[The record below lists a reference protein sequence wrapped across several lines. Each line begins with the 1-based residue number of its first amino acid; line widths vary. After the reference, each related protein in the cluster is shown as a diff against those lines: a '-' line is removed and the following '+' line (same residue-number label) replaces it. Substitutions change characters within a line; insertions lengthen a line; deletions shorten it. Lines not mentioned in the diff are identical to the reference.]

1 MLKDTIKK
9 LRTEQGLSQDELAE
23 RVHVVRQ
30 TVSKWERG
38 TSVPDADSL
47 VALARA
53 LGVSAAELLGE
64 SAMVEKKPDDLAW
77 ETSLLDERIASE
89 SQRLDRLVRALKW
102 ALVGAAVMVLVF
114 GLFIWL
120 PNQQFSYTI
129 WWDSVTDDP
138 DYNKIIYRLDGE
150 GKSIRLF
157 LDPEDYGRVIG
168 CAGEPGMAEAMSAA
182 ELLNEP
188 GSLDA
193 LSERANQ
200 AIEAMGGIVLRHELW
215 LSPAASREDDDP
227 TNDDVP
233 YSVCFYADSDDQDI
247 PWP

>member
-168 CAGEPGMAEAMSAA
+168 CAGEPGIAEAMSAA

-215 LSPAASREDDDP
+215 LPAASREDDDP

>member
-9 LRTEQGLSQDELAE
+9 LRIQQGLSQDELAE

-30 TVSKWERG
+30 TISKWERG

-47 VALARA
+47 VALACA

-77 ETSLLDERIASE
+77 ETSLLDERITSE

-150 GKSIRLF
+150 EKSIRLF
-157 LDPEDYGRVIG
+157 LDPEDHGRVIG

-193 LSERANQ
+193 LSERAIQ

-215 LSPAASREDDDP
+215 LPAASREDDDP
-227 TNDDVP
+227 TNDDIP

-247 PWP
+247 PWL

>member
-200 AIEAMGGIVLRHELW
+200 AIEAMVGIVLRHELW
-215 LSPAASREDDDP
+215 LPAASREDDDP

>member
-30 TVSKWERG
+30 TVSKWGRG

-215 LSPAASREDDDP
+215 LPAASREDDDP

>member
-9 LRTEQGLSQDELAE
+9 LRIQQGLSQDELAE

-30 TVSKWERG
+30 TISKWERG

-47 VALARA
+47 MALARA

-150 GKSIRLF
+150 EKSIRLF
-157 LDPEDYGRVIG
+157 LDPEDHGRVIG

-215 LSPAASREDDDP
+215 LPAASREDDDP

>member
-77 ETSLLDERIASE
+77 ETSLLDKRIASE

-215 LSPAASREDDDP
+215 LPAASREDDDP

>member
-89 SQRLDRLVRALKW
+89 SQRLDRLVRRRGGYGACLRSFYLAAKP
-102 ALVGAAVMVLVF
+102 AILLHDMVGQRDRRS
-114 GLFIWL
+114 GL
-120 PNQQFSYTI
+120 Q
-129 WWDSVTDDP
+129 
-138 DYNKIIYRLDGE
+138 
-150 GKSIRLF
+150 
-157 LDPEDYGRVIG
+157 
-168 CAGEPGMAEAMSAA
+168 
-182 ELLNEP
+182 
-188 GSLDA
+188 
-193 LSERANQ
+193 
-200 AIEAMGGIVLRHELW
+200 
-215 LSPAASREDDDP
+215 
-227 TNDDVP
+227 
-233 YSVCFYADSDDQDI
+233 
-247 PWP
+247 

>member
-102 ALVGAAVMVLVF
+102 ALVGAAGMGGVF
-114 GLFIWL
+114 GLFFWV
-120 PNQQFSYTI
+120 PNPQFSYTL

-215 LSPAASREDDDP
+215 LPAARREDDDP

>member
-47 VALARA
+47 MALARA

-215 LSPAASREDDDP
+215 LPAASREDDDP

>member
-215 LSPAASREDDDP
+215 LPAASREDDDP
-227 TNDDVP
+227 TDDDVP

>member
-9 LRTEQGLSQDELAE
+9 LRIQQGLSQDELAE

-30 TVSKWERG
+30 TISKWERG

-47 VALARA
+47 MALARA

-77 ETSLLDERIASE
+77 ETSLLDERITSE

-150 GKSIRLF
+150 EESIRLF
-157 LDPEDYGRVIG
+157 LDPEDHGRVIG

-215 LSPAASREDDDP
+215 LPAASREDDDP
-227 TNDDVP
+227 TNDDIP

-247 PWP
+247 PWL

>member
-9 LRTEQGLSQDELAE
+9 LRIQQGLSQDELAE

-30 TVSKWERG
+30 TISKWERG

-47 VALARA
+47 MALARA

-77 ETSLLDERIASE
+77 ETSLLDERITSE

-150 GKSIRLF
+150 EKSIRLF
-157 LDPEDYGRVIG
+157 LDPEDHGRVIG

-215 LSPAASREDDDP
+215 LPAASREDDDP
-227 TNDDVP
+227 TNDDMP

-247 PWP
+247 PWL

>member
-138 DYNKIIYRLDGE
+138 DHNKIIYRLDGE

-215 LSPAASREDDDP
+215 LPAASREDDDP

>member
-9 LRTEQGLSQDELAE
+9 LRIQQGLSQDELAE

-30 TVSKWERG
+30 TISKWERG
-38 TSVPDADSL
+38 TSAPDADSL
-47 VALARA
+47 MALARA

-77 ETSLLDERIASE
+77 ETSLLDERITSE

-150 GKSIRLF
+150 EKSIRLF
-157 LDPEDYGRVIG
+157 LDPEDHGRVIG

-215 LSPAASREDDDP
+215 LPAASREDDDP
-227 TNDDVP
+227 TNDDIP

-247 PWP
+247 PWL

>member
-23 RVHVVRQ
+23 RIHVVRQ

-64 SAMVEKKPDDLAW
+64 SAMAEKKPDDLAW
-77 ETSLLDERIASE
+77 ETSLLDERITSE
-89 SQRLDRLVRALKW
+89 SQRLDRLVRSLKW
-102 ALVGAAVMVLVF
+102 AFVGAAAMALAF
-114 GLFIWL
+114 GLFVWL
-120 PNQQFSYTI
+120 PNQQFSYVI
-129 WWDSVTDDP
+129 WWDSVADDP
-138 DYNKIIYRLDGE
+138 DYNKIVYRLNGE
-150 GKSIRLF
+150 EKSLRLL
-157 LDPEDYGRVIG
+157 LDPEDHGRVIG
-168 CAGEPGMAEAMSAA
+168 CTREPGMAEAMDAA

-200 AIEAMGGIVLRHELW
+200 AIEAMGGTVLRHELW
-215 LSPAASREDDDP
+215 LPAASREDDDP

-247 PWP
+247 PWL

>member
-9 LRTEQGLSQDELAE
+9 LRIQQGLSQDELAE

-30 TVSKWERG
+30 TISKWERG

-188 GSLDA
+188 GSLDT

-200 AIEAMGGIVLRHELW
+200 AIEAMGGTVLRHELW
-215 LSPAASREDDDP
+215 LPAASREDDDP

-247 PWP
+247 PWL

>member
-77 ETSLLDERIASE
+77 EASLLDERIASE

-215 LSPAASREDDDP
+215 LPAASREDDDP

>member
-9 LRTEQGLSQDELAE
+9 LRTGQGLSQDELAE

-215 LSPAASREDDDP
+215 LPAASREDDDP

>member
-157 LDPEDYGRVIG
+157 LDLEDYGRVIG

-215 LSPAASREDDDP
+215 LPAASREDDDP

>member
-38 TSVPDADSL
+38 TSVPDVDSL

-215 LSPAASREDDDP
+215 LPAASREDDDP

>member
-138 DYNKIIYRLDGE
+138 DYNKIIDRLDGE

-215 LSPAASREDDDP
+215 LPAASREDDDP

>member
-215 LSPAASREDDDP
+215 LPAASREDDDP
-227 TNDDVP
+227 TNDDMP

-247 PWP
+247 PWL

>member
-30 TVSKWERG
+30 TVSKRERG

-215 LSPAASREDDDP
+215 LPAASREDDDP

>member
-1 MLKDTIKK
+1 MLEDTIKK

-215 LSPAASREDDDP
+215 LPAASREDDDP

>member
-9 LRTEQGLSQDELAE
+9 LRIQQGLSQDELAE

-47 VALARA
+47 MALARA

-64 SAMVEKKPDDLAW
+64 SAMAEKEPRDLAW
-77 ETSLLDERIASE
+77 ETSLLDERVTSE
-89 SQRLDRLVRALKW
+89 SQRLDRLVRSLKW
-102 ALVGAAVMVLVF
+102 ALIGAAVMVLVF

-138 DYNKIIYRLDGE
+138 DYNKIIFRLDGE
-150 GKSIRLF
+150 EKSIRLF
-157 LDPEDYGRVIG
+157 LDPEDHGRVIG

-215 LSPAASREDDDP
+215 LPAASREDDDP
-227 TNDDVP
+227 TNDDIP

-247 PWP
+247 PWL

>member
-1 MLKDTIKK
+1 MLKGTIKK

-215 LSPAASREDDDP
+215 LPAASREDDDP

>member
-9 LRTEQGLSQDELAE
+9 LRIQQGLSQDELAE

-30 TVSKWERG
+30 TISKWERG

-47 VALARA
+47 VALACA

-77 ETSLLDERIASE
+77 ETSLLDERITSE

-102 ALVGAAVMVLVF
+102 PLVGAAVMVLVF

-150 GKSIRLF
+150 EKSIRLF
-157 LDPEDYGRVIG
+157 LDPEDHGRVIG

-193 LSERANQ
+193 LSERAIQ

-215 LSPAASREDDDP
+215 LPAASREDDDP

-247 PWP
+247 PWL

>member
-200 AIEAMGGIVLRHELW
+200 SIEAMGGIVLRHELW
-215 LSPAASREDDDP
+215 LPAASREDDDP

>member
-9 LRTEQGLSQDELAE
+9 LRIQQGLSQDELAE
-23 RVHVVRQ
+23 CVHVVRQ

-77 ETSLLDERIASE
+77 ETSLLDERITSE

-150 GKSIRLF
+150 EKSIRLF
-157 LDPEDYGRVIG
+157 LDPEDHGRVIG

-215 LSPAASREDDDP
+215 LPAASREDDDP
-227 TNDDVP
+227 TNDDIP

-247 PWP
+247 PWL

>member
-182 ELLNEP
+182 ELLNEL

-215 LSPAASREDDDP
+215 LPAASREDDDP

>member
-9 LRTEQGLSQDELAE
+9 LRIQQGLSQDELAE

-30 TVSKWERG
+30 TISKWERG

-47 VALARA
+47 MALARA

-64 SAMVEKKPDDLAW
+64 SAMAEKEPRDLAW
-77 ETSLLDERIASE
+77 ETSLLNERVTSE
-89 SQRLDRLVRALKW
+89 SQRLDRLVRSLKW
-102 ALVGAAVMVLVF
+102 MLVGAAVMALVL

-120 PNQQFSYTI
+120 PNQQFSYVI
-129 WWDSVTDDP
+129 WRDSVTDDP
-138 DYNKIIYRLDGE
+138 DYSKIIYRLDGE
-150 GKSIRLF
+150 EKSMRLF
-157 LDPEDYGRVIG
+157 LDPEDHGIVIG
-168 CAGEPGMAEAMSAA
+168 CAGEPGMAEAMNAA

-215 LSPAASREDDDP
+215 LPASSREDDDP
-227 TNDDVP
+227 LNDDMP
-233 YSVCFYADSDDQDI
+233 YSVSFYADSDDQDL
-247 PWP
+247 PWL

>member
-9 LRTEQGLSQDELAE
+9 LRIQQGLSQDELAE

-30 TVSKWERG
+30 TISKWERG

-47 VALARA
+47 MALARA

-64 SAMVEKKPDDLAW
+64 SAMAEKEPRDLAW
-77 ETSLLDERIASE
+77 KTSLLDERVTSE
-89 SQRLDRLVRALKW
+89 SQRLDRLVRSLKW
-102 ALVGAAVMVLVF
+102 ALIGAAAMALAF
-114 GLFIWL
+114 GLFVWL
-120 PNQQFSYTI
+120 PNQQFSYVI
-129 WWDSVTDDP
+129 WWDSVADDP
-138 DYNKIIYRLDGE
+138 DYNKIVYRLNGE
-150 GKSIRLF
+150 EKSLRLL
-157 LDPEDYGRVIG
+157 LDPEDHGRVIG

-193 LSERANQ
+193 FSERANQ

-215 LSPAASREDDDP
+215 LPAASREDDDP
-227 TNDDVP
+227 TNDDIP

-247 PWP
+247 PWL

>member
-53 LGVSAAELLGE
+53 LGVSAAALLGE

-215 LSPAASREDDDP
+215 LPAASREDDDP

>member
-64 SAMVEKKPDDLAW
+64 SATVEKKPDDLAW

-215 LSPAASREDDDP
+215 LPAASREDDDP